1 MNDFWLNKKI
11 LITGHTGFKGGWLS
25 VFLHNLG
32 SKLFGISNTK
42 EQGIYSLANLKSIF
56 EKEWFIDLGKVDTEK
71 LTNIIYEIKPDIIFH
86 FAAQA
91 IVSIGYSNPIETI
104 QSNSIATLN
113 LLLAIEQSRSCNSV
127 VVATTDKVYKSS
139 ENNNIESDILGGSD
153 IYSISKVNVENII
166 SYYNEV
172 ESFQPKISKV
182 RSGNVLGGG
191 DRGVN
196 RLTTDIVNSFLN
208 NQVLYVRNLNSI
220 RPWQYVLDSIYGYLL
235 VAEQNFSLN
244 ISETYNLN
252 SKINNKYTVDFL
264 INEFQNNLDYKL
276 KIKKENNSFKEK
288 NILLINSDKAR
299 NQLNW
304 STETKLEK
312 TVEKI
317 VHWEIYHSKL
327 DNPTVDYSN
336 NEVREFII
344 NNDLNY
350 KFPNFSN

>member
-1 MNDFWLNKKI
+1 MNDFWQNKNI

-32 SKLFGISNTK
+32 SKLFGISKTK

-56 EKEWFIDLGKVDTEK
+56 ENEWFFDLGKVNTE
-71 LTNIIYEIKPDIIFH
+71 NITQIIKEIKPDIIFH

-113 LLLAIEQSRSCNSV
+113 LLLAIEESRSCNSV
-127 VVATTDKVYKSS
+127 VVATTDKVYKNS
-139 ENNNIESDILGGSD
+139 EKDNIETDLLGGSD

-166 SYYNEV
+166 SYFNEV
-172 ESFQPKISKV
+172 KSFQPKISKV

-191 DRGVN
+191 DRGIN
-196 RLTTDIVNSFLN
+196 RLTTDIVNSFLK

-220 RPWQYVLDSIYGYLL
+220 RPWQYVLDSIFGYLL
-235 VAEQNFSLN
+235 VAEQNFNSGL
-244 ISETYNLN
+244 SETYNLN
-252 SKINNKYTVDFL
+252 SKNNNKYTVNFL

-276 KIKKENNSFKEK
+276 KIKTENKIFQEK
-288 NILLINSDKAR
+288 NTLLINSDKAR
-299 NQLNW
+299 SQLNW

-312 TVEKI
+312 TVSKI
-317 VHWEIYHSKL
+317 VQWEIYHNRLNSP
-327 DNPTVDYSN
+327 NTDYSN

-344 NNDLNY
+344 NNNLDY
-350 KFPNFSN
+350 KLQNLSN